1 MSVNVLQTSSLYLNQ
16 SSTNSNDNNNE
27 KFVAS
32 SVYDKDSTDSS
43 SSISNSSS
51 NHISSSLNNN
61 ITNKLSINDSINVNI
76 NNVVCSYSTRCH
88 LNLRRIATEGMNV
101 EYKKE
106 NGVSL
111 SRKRKKR
118 K

>member
-16 SSTNSNDNNNE
+16 SNTNDNNNNND
-27 KFVAS
+27 KYVVS

-51 NHISSSLNNN
+51 NLISSSSTSSNNT
-61 ITNKLSINDSINVNI
+61 IKAINDSINVNV

-111 SRKRKKR
+111 SLARKIN
-118 K
+118 